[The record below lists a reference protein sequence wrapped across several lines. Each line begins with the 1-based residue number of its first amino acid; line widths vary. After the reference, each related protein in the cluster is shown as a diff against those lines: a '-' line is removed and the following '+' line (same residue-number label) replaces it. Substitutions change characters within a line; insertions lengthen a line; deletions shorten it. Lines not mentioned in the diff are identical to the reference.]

1 MVNSVQIVGDDLVD
15 AACNH
20 HIADSTPGSYF
31 VDIAADDAHM
41 LLDERQGFPAS
52 YYVYRVDRRAGVMAG
67 QTYIAITLER
77 ADGVSYDIDDL
88 SASVVD
94 DGGEVSADDLE

>member
-1 MVNSVQIVGDDLVD
+1 
-15 AACNH
+15 
-20 HIADSTPGSYF
+20 
-31 VDIAADDAHM
+31 
-41 LLDERQGFPAS
+41 
-52 YYVYRVDRRAGVMAG
+52 MAG